1 MPTTPATRLDAAE
14 LSWLLAL
21 RPGPAADL
29 VGAALAVPT
38 ASDLTEQDLLDRGV
52 ARRRREELL
61 PTRDAAVVGDVLTG
75 ARSLVSVGTATA
87 RAALL
92 AIGRDRVLLVA
103 PGGDDCFEVVALDA
117 AVDVGDAAAE
127 IAGRVGPDAVVMVA
141 RPGAGIETITG
152 ARDLAAEVRRAV
164 TR

>member
-1 MPTTPATRLDAAE
+1 MPTTPATRLDTAE

-29 VGAALAVPT
+29 VAAALGVPA
-38 ASDLTEQDLLDRGV
+38 ASDLTEDELLDRGV

-61 PTRDAAVVGDVLTG
+61 PAGEAAVVGDVLTG

-92 AIGRDRVLLVA
+92 AIGRDRVLLLVPA
-103 PGGDDCFEVVALDA
+103 GGDRFEVVALDA
-117 AVDVGDAAAE
+117 AADVGDATAE
-127 IAGRVGPDAVVMVA
+127 IAARIGPDAVVMVA
-141 RPGAGIETITG
+141 RPGAGIDTMTG
-152 ARDLAAEVRRAV
+152 APDLAAEVRAAV
-164 TR
+164 AR